1 MSFGETVPSMEV
13 HACDWF
19 GQFSALHLPL
29 ECVDGAVG
37 GTVDGSMSGSKGV
50 VVAESGR
57 EVRLGCR

>member
-1 MSFGETVPSMEV
+1 MEV
-13 HACDWF
+13 HACDWL